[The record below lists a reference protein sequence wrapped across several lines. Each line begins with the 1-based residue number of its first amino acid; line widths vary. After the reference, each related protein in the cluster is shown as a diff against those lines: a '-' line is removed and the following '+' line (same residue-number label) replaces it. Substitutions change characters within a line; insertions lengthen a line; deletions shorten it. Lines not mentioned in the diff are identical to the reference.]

1 MQTDQRIFFAEREV
15 EYWIGTC
22 YVGDTTRRRF
32 VSSPDGAAARK
43 IRKTTKSKKLCK
55 KTQREDLVFQE
66 RKATPKRGDFLLGNI
81 Y

>member
-1 MQTDQRIFFAEREV
+1 MQTDQRIYFAEREV

-43 IRKTTKSKKLCK
+43 IRKTTKSKNLCK
-55 KTQREDLVFQE
+55 KHREKIWFF
-66 RKATPKRGDFLLGNI
+66 RKEKPPPKGVTFWL
-81 Y
+81 